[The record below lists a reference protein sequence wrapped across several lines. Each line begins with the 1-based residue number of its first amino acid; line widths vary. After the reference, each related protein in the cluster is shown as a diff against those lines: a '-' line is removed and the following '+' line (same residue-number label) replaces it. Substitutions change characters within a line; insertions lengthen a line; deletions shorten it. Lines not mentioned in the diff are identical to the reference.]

1 MTWYCCPRCRLTYAD
16 NDETSFEERFEHS
29 TGRWIWSFPDPLVH
43 PGGFVVRVF
52 GGVGCKL
59 ALRPWVRNTP
69 FEIFHV
75 ECDEAHFIYLENLPI
90 GYMTYKQP
98 GQVYMFEFGFGY
110 PRNAA
115 DVVVVWA
122 RTYNSDGELLAEGY
136 TSMALNTQFIRQWSL
151 DELSFSDNV
160 TRVEVYGISGPY
172 GENCCIIAPH
182 VACDTFHYNG
192 TTQYMNWLTRGFMWR
207 GNPLLDRLPGRIRF
221 KARVR
226 TTNGSDLYWV
236 AGLGDCCTGV
246 RWEVTFQANTKT
258 AYLYAL
264 CGHGGPRLVASVF
277 LGGTFTNS
285 EQPQEYALEICI
297 REERYFVDDNYWY
310 YRSRV
315 AVIVSDSVGHVH
327 TGIMRS
333 YSWMLLYP
341 ASCVLEGNG
350 LGSFLYSVYV
360 ADLFTNAN
368 KFIEAWIDNCQC
380 HQYEQPGV
388 VHECLSDLCLTGYWP
403 PEAGERPPAPDW
415 ELELNLPGFWSFANK
430 PTFDKDAENV
440 WCPGVTTTES
450 TSAEGNQH
458 EIDDPPDAF
467 QQAID
472 NYITSNFDVPQP
484 VWESFCAVRTWY
496 ESLTND
502 KTILSVCASV
512 HVPLRYRDVY
522 AAAGR
527 IPVFVLV
534 KAIRRRATQTEDNAY
549 ATCWAESV
557 TLLAGISP
565 YPNCSQAIQFTQL
578 IEQRERACYDAYG
591 HVVNCPDCTDEVNLG
606 GAAATLTPYHD

>member
-1 MTWYCCPRCRLTYAD
+1 MTWYCCNRCRIAYAD
-16 NDETSFEERFEHS
+16 NGETPFEERFEHS
-29 TGRWIWSFPDPLVH
+29 TGRWIWSFPDPLMH

-59 ALRPWVRNTP
+59 AMRPWVSNTP
-69 FEIFHV
+69 HEIFHI
-75 ECDEAHFIYLENLPI
+75 ECDETHFIYLENLPI
-90 GYMTYKQP
+90 GYMTHKQP
-98 GQVYMFEFGFGY
+98 GQVYMFELGFGY
-110 PRNAA
+110 PPNAT

-122 RTYNSDGELLAEGY
+122 RTYNSDGELLAEGR
-136 TSMALNTQFIRQWSL
+136 TSMALNTQYIKQWSL
-151 DELSFSDNV
+151 DELSFSDSA

-172 GENCCIIAPH
+172 GENCCLIAPH

-192 TTQYMNWLTRGFMWR
+192 TTQHMNWLTRGFMWR

-226 TTNGSDLYWV
+226 TTNGSDLYWM
-236 AGLGDCCTGV
+236 AGLGDCCTV
-246 RWEVTFQANTKT
+246 ARREVIFQANTKT
-258 AYLYAL
+258 AYLYSL

-277 LGGTFTNS
+277 LGGTFFNS
-285 EQPQEYALEICI
+285 GQPQEYTLEICI
-297 REERYFVDDNYWY
+297 HEERYFVDENFY

-315 AVIVSDSVGHVH
+315 AVTVSDSVGVVH

-341 ASCVLEGNG
+341 APCVLEGNG
-350 LGSFLYSVYV
+350 LSNFLYSVYV
-360 ADLFTNAN
+360 ADLFTNASN
-368 KFIEAWIDNCQC
+368 FIEAWIDNCQC
-380 HQYEQPGV
+380 RYYELPGV
-388 VHECLSDLCLTGYWP
+388 VHECLADLCLTGYWP
-403 PEAGERPPAPDW
+403 PEAGERPPAPEW
-415 ELELNLPGFWSFANK
+415 ELVLNLPGVWSFANR
-430 PTFDKDAENV
+430 PPFDKNAQCHSV
-440 WCPGVTTTES
+440 ITPES
-450 TSAEGNQH
+450 TLPEGD
-458 EIDDPPDAF
+458 ESDALLGVY
-467 QQAID
+467 QQAIA
-472 NYITSNFDVPQP
+472 NYIASNFDVPQP

-512 HVPLRYRDVY
+512 NVPLRYRDVY
-522 AAAGR
+522 EAASR

-534 KAIRRRATQTEDNAY
+534 KALRMRVTKTEDNTY
-549 ATCWAESV
+549 AMCWAESA

-578 IEQRERACYDAYG
+578 IEQRERACYDAQ
-591 HVVNCPDCTDEVNLG
+591 VRIVNCPDCTDEVNLE